1 MQVLMPGHTDLQVV
15 GKRGCFVGY
24 IRVCIVKDKLI
35 ENGACTKCG
44 YCLLLPPAADFMSEH
59 TGCPV
64 IKGVKWNAVKW

>member
-1 MQVLMPGHTDLQVV
+1 MTF
-15 GKRGCFVGY
+15 GCLVDY
-24 IRVCIVKDKLI
+24 IRVCREKDNLI

-44 YCLLLPPAADFMSEH
+44 CWLLLPSAADFMSEH